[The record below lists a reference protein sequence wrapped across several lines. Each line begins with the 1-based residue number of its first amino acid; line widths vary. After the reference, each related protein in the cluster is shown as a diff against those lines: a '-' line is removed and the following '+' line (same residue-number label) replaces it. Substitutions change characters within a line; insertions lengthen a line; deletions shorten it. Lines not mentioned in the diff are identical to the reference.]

1 MKEQIEIDLDK
12 ACTLARQLA
21 DEGENIAGRLLLS
34 YDRRRHMKR
43 LLAEASET
51 ILRMSRALLML
62 ARQTQREKD
71 NTSDDKAVKG

>member
-21 DEGENIAGRLLLS
+21 DEGNSLVRKHLLFE
-34 YDRRRHMKR
+34 DRRRYTAR

-51 ILRMSRALLML
+51 ILQMSRALLML
-62 ARQTQREKD
+62 ARQAQHKK
-71 NTSDDKAVKG
+71 DKAVLE